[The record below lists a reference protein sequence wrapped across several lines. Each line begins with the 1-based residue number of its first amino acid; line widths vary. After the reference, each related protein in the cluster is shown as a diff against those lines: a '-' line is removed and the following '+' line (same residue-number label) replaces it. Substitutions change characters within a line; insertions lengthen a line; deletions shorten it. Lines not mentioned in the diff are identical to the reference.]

1 MLIPGFYVLFCAISL
16 LGFSISQ
23 LVGTETGAVVLMSYV
38 TGQVLDVCRPH
49 TANAAVTAIIH
60 CATTKTVLSFDS
72 AGTIAVTHEVQCQ
85 FKPLRTRRI
94 RAGDSSDGIV
104 FAAYS
109 HRLGL
114 IATATADT
122 VVTVWGFE
130 YLEVSACS

>member
-1 MLIPGFYVLFCAISL
+1 M
-16 LGFSISQ
+16 
-23 LVGTETGAVVLMSYV
+23 LMSYV

-49 TANAAVTAIIH
+49 TGATVTALIH

-72 AGTIAVTHEVQCQ
+72 TGTIAVTHEVQCQ

-94 RAGDSSDGIV
+94 RAGSSDSSDGIV
-104 FAAYS
+104 FAAYN

-122 VVTVWGFE
+122 AVTVWGFE
-130 YLEVSACS
+130 YLEASANLALITKLLVLYLYVHWYTHCDRVAQFIYI